1 MGRTVP
7 SFRNLLEDIIR
18 ELSVFR
24 RALRGEDKTAFDS
37 LMNKAREHASS
48 CTVTPALEPMDA
60 IFLSIL
66 VEQQKELNS
75 LQEAV
80 HVPSGH
86 QVRHSEKHDNEMDQG

>member
-7 SFRNLLEDIIR
+7 SFRNLLEEIIR

-24 RALRGEDKTAFDS
+24 RALRGEDKIAFDS
-37 LMNKAREHASS
+37 LMNKAKEHASS
-48 CTVTPALEPMDA
+48 CTVTPVLEPMEA

-75 LQEAV
+75 LREAAT

-86 QVRHSEKHDNEMDQG
+86 QVRSQHDDEMD

>member
-7 SFRNLLEDIIR
+7 SFRNLLEDIIQ

-24 RALRGEDKTAFDS
+24 RALRGEDKIAFDI
-37 LMNKAREHASS
+37 LMNKAKEHASS
-48 CTVTPALEPMDA
+48 CTVAPVLEPMDS

-75 LQEAV
+75 LREA

-86 QVRHSEKHDNEMDQG
+86 QVRQQHDNKMDQG